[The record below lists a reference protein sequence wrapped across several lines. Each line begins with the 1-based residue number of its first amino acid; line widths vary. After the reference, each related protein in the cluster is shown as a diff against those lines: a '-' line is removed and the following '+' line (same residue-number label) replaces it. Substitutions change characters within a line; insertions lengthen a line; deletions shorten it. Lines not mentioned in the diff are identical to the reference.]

1 MGTTQDSTAPR
12 QRGRP
17 PGSGGA
23 ELLAIAR
30 EQFLS
35 HGFRGTTMDAIAA
48 RARISKQTLYAAYP
62 SKDTLYAAVVR
73 DWVNQGHDA
82 LAPHTQA
89 LLDGRSAEDGLRRL
103 AGVLQAAILSEPV
116 LQMRALVAAEA
127 ETFPEI
133 AADYL
138 TRSWDRHLRRL
149 AHTLSTLTE
158 QGRLAI
164 GDPEIAAEQ
173 FVWLIIGAPLNRL
186 ELTGTTNGYSRR
198 RLDHIAEQGVETFL
212 SRYRRTAPVY
222 PPPPVTSRAS
232 PLNH

>member
-1 MGTTQDSTAPR
+1 
-12 QRGRP
+12 
-17 PGSGGA
+17 
-23 ELLAIAR
+23 
-30 EQFLS
+30 
-35 HGFRGTTMDAIAA
+35 
-48 RARISKQTLYAAYP
+48 
-62 SKDTLYAAVVR
+62 
-73 DWVNQGHDA
+73 
-82 LAPHTQA
+82 
-89 LLDGRSAEDGLRRL
+89 
-103 AGVLQAAILSEPV
+103 VLQAAILSEPV

-164 GDPEIAAEQ
+164 EDPEIAAEQ

-198 RLDHIAEQGVETFL
+198 RLGHIAEQGVETFL
-212 SRYRRTAPVY
+212 SRYRRTAPAY